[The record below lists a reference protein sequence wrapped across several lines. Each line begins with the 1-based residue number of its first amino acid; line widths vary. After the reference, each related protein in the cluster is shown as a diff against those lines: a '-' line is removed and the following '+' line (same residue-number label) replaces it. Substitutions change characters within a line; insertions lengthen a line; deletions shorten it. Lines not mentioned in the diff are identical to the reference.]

1 MDWTTCILVYWV
13 NPADPKDKM
22 YTDHFLDFTEIL
34 GKSKYYPE
42 IIDVVDNLSQI
53 KGKVSVWH
61 DKVGGYNCKKTLWIG
76 FQGGPGW
83 ELPEFHDILDY
94 MQRVP
99 IIYPDVQVQWL
110 PDNWFDHPG
119 IMPELTSGMDALQW
133 MEQQIL
139 NDEPEKIVYN
149 FRGGRND

>member
-1 MDWTTCILVYWV
+1 MSLILVYWV
-13 NPADPKDKM
+13 NPVDPNTKTQFSEHFSNFVEVLDKNR
-22 YTDHFLDFTEIL
+22 
-34 GKSKYYPE
+34 YYPE
-42 IIDVVDNLSQI
+42 VVRVVDTLSMI
-53 KGKVSVWH
+53 RGDVAVWH
-61 DKVGGYNCKKTLWIG
+61 EKVRYINCRKTLWIG

-94 MQRVP
+94 MKRVP
-99 IIYPDVQVQWL
+99 EMYPDVQVQWL

-119 IMPELTSGMDALQW
+119 LLPELTSGLDALQW